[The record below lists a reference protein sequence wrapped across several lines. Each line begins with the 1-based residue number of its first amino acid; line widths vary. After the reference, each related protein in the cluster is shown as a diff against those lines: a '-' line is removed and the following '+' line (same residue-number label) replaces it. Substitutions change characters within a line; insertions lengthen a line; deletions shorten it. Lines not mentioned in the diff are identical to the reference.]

1 MKKLFFLS
9 VILALS
15 ICSYSQTALG
25 YFNKGINKGIDK
37 DHKGAIVDFTKA
49 IEIDLKYKEA
59 YYFRGL
65 SKSLLEDY
73 RGAIADYT
81 KAIELDPKYAA
92 AYFSRGLSYLNLE
105 EKNKGC
111 LDLSKAG
118 ELGKSEAY
126 EMIKK
131 YCQ

>member
-15 ICSYSQTALG
+15 ICSYSQTAID
-25 YFNKGINKGIDK
+25 YFSKGMSKAPINDT
-37 DHKGAIVDFTKA
+37 GAIVDFTKA
-49 IEIDLKYKEA
+49 IELDPKYIDA

-65 SKSLLEDY
+65 YYIKI
-73 RGAIADYT
+73 G
-81 KAIELDPKYAA
+81 
-92 AYFSRGLSYLNLE
+92 

-118 ELGKSEAY
+118 ELGLGEAY
-126 EMIKK
+126 ETIKE